1 MIMRNGPT
9 SSPRRTPPALDPEFI
24 AIQAL
29 TFIAGHPEHAER
41 FLALSGIG
49 FGDLRQAAADPG
61 FLLGVMDHVV
71 GDEPLLLLV
80 AAEAGVTPEALVQA
94 HDRMARR

>member
-1 MIMRNGPT
+1 MNMRNDPTGP
-9 SSPRRTPPALDPEFI
+9 SRRKASAVDPDSL

-29 TFIAGHPEHAER
+29 TFIAGNPDHAER

-49 FGDLRQAAADPG
+49 AGDLRRAAADPG
-61 FLLGVMDHVV
+61 FLLGVLDYVV

-80 AAEAGVTPEALVQA
+80 AAEVGIVPEAVVEA
-94 HDRMARR
+94 HDRMSRR

>member
-1 MIMRNGPT
+1 MIMKNGPT
-9 SSPRRTPPALDPEFI
+9 GAPRRATPAVDPDFI

-29 TFIAGHPEHAER
+29 TFIASNPDHAER

-49 FGDLRQAAADPG
+49 FGDLRQAASDPA
-61 FLLGVMDHVV
+61 FLVGVMDYVL

-80 AAEAGVTPEALVQA
+80 AGEIGVTPEAVVQA
-94 HDRMARR
+94 HARMTRA

>member
-1 MIMRNGPT
+1 MIMKNGPT
-9 SSPRRTPPALDPEFI
+9 GPSRRTTPAVDPDFI

-29 TFIAGHPEHAER
+29 TFIAGNPDHAER

-61 FLLGVMDHVV
+61 FLLGVMDYVV

-80 AAEAGVTPEALVQA
+80 AAEAGVTPEAVVAA
-94 HDRMARR
+94 HDRMTRR